1 MAGIT
6 SPLLFL
12 FAIAPSL
19 IWLAFFLGKD
29 AHPEPNRMI
38 LKVFLLGALVAIP
51 AIYLETSLEELLSSF
66 ALPRILFL
74 LVYFLLGIAFVEEL
88 LKYVVVR
95 IGALSNPALDEPVD
109 VMIYMVV
116 AALGFAALENILLL
130 FGLIKIY
137 PASDVFL
144 VNGIRFVQAV
154 FLHALASGLF
164 GYFLALAIFRKKHA
178 HLLTLT
184 GLALAALL
192 HGFFNFYIF
201 TIGGKN
207 FFFLLFPVLPLLL
220 IGVIVS
226 LEFRR
231 LKLLCNKK
239 LP

>member
-1 MAGIT
+1 MASVT
-6 SPLLFL
+6 YPLLFL

-19 IWLAFFLGKD
+19 IWLAFYLRKD

-38 LKVFLLGALVAIP
+38 LKVFLLGAFIAIP
-51 AIYLETSLEELLSSF
+51 AIYLETFLEESLSSF
-66 ALPRILFL
+66 ALPRLAFL

-88 LKYVVVR
+88 LKYVAVR

-109 VMIYMVV
+109 VMIYMIV

-144 VNGIRFVQAV
+144 VNSIRFVQAV

-164 GYFLALAIFRKKHA
+164 GYFLALAIFRKRHA
-178 HLLTLT
+178 RLLAIS
-184 GLALAALL
+184 GLVLATLL
-192 HGFFNFYIF
+192 HGLFNFYIF

-207 FFFLLFPVLPLLL
+207 FFFLLFPILPLLL
-220 IGVIVS
+220 IGIIVS
-226 LEFRR
+226 REFRR